1 MHLFFE
7 DVNLEV
13 TEQDDLAN
21 SWKETDHGWYRFM
34 QLFYNVPYL
43 KVLDEVGH
51 ADTALAEEEPDT
63 CKVES
68 TSEQESV
75 FGQYYPSI
83 YFAVADI

>member
-1 MHLFFE
+1 MEGNRPWL
-7 DVNLEV
+7 VPIYV
-13 TEQDDLAN
+13 VI
-21 SWKETDHGWYRFM
+21 
-34 QLFYNVPYL
+34 YNVPYL

-75 FGQYYPSI
+75 FG
-83 YFAVADI
+83 